1 MRGLKMRRNGS
12 MISVVLIAV
21 LLLGSTLILVSPQS
35 RAEINPPVLVGPDT
49 WLVAGDWVIENG
61 DNIVHQ
67 DKTIFVEGDLVI
79 QNGGTLSLYNVTL
92 QLNSTF
98 SGQYHI
104 EVQNGGAF
112 YVYDGGDGLS
122 IWDPADTDWS
132 ILRGANF
139 GLEMQFWVRPTGT
152 FVIDNSSMG
161 FIGEAGPAWP
171 LPTLEPW
178 GLFTQS
184 DNTILRNTW
193 LVFSGGLIADDS
205 SPEIYDSA
213 FIFDQFGVA
222 SYNLGNPHLYNVT
235 MGLINYPAIY
245 ADASSVYV
253 DRGDVSQAGG
263 AGHPAVYITDGS
275 VADISRL
282 QVHDNV
288 NGGIVVMN
296 SHLNLYDSNVT
307 NNGANGLTMIENL
320 GALFTSNVMNSTFSL
335 HTNSEVLVVAD
346 GDVDVTIEEN
356 VVRAEPGSL
365 GVAVIANN
373 LDIIAAI
380 NRNNITNGDAGIL
393 AVAMGGVSVDMSENW
408 VQGQTTV
415 GVQVLA
421 QTGSAS
427 VTFVNNTLLLTE
439 RGAFF
444 VAPNGDMK
452 VTASGNDIL
461 GTNDLGVYALTLG
474 PLLAD
479 FQDNDFTAIGIAP
492 TAQPIAIYAE
502 STADDVT
509 ANILRNTFLAI
520 SDSAVY
526 VMAAGN
532 LDLTLESNECLMC
545 AMAPTF
551 SDSAFVFQSGLD
563 TTAYV
568 YNNTIDMTSFGS
580 GIYLMASGPNADL
593 QFIEN
598 RISATEFV
606 GINVMLLS
614 VFDVL
619 FESNYVSFS
628 QGAGVLLTLATS
640 GNVVMANNTLSRHD
654 FFGAA
659 ITTGPDV
666 IGVTLNNNLFIA
678 NGAAGLYLMN
688 ADLAS
693 QGNEFIANQWGAE
706 FTLCTGTMEDEQFLY
721 NDFGAHI
728 DATSQL
734 EVINSTM
741 DSASLDFLVENDSHL
756 TLLNTT
762 HDDFFGIWIAGPLS
776 TATVKWFLHVLVET
790 EQGVPVS
797 GASVSVDDVL
807 GTTLASGFTGADG
820 MIRWLVVNESYQIGM
835 TKTLYTP
842 HNITASGAGFGT
854 GYADPVMDMSKTV
867 PVVLTDI
874 QPPVAVANNDIV
886 DEDRTINLDSTGSSD
901 NVGIVNWTWVVSDVG
916 GDVTVYGEF
925 APYIFAQP
933 GIFTVTLTVW
943 DAAGLSD
950 MDTATITVLDVTAP
964 VADAGPDQ
972 QVNSTDLVDF
982 DGTLSTDNVGIVN
995 YTWTFTYDASSEE
1008 IWGVTPNY
1016 TFVTPGVYTVTLNA
1030 TDAAGNSGYDTVV
1043 ITVVDNEDP
1052 VANAGDD
1059 QLDNDEGS
1067 TIHFDGTASTDNVGI
1082 VSYEWEFDYEGN
1094 TITLDGS
1101 SPSFTFTQVGDY
1113 VVTLTVMDGEG
1124 NFDTDTMTVSIA
1136 DSTPP
1141 EVVATSPDD
1150 GATGVSIETEYV
1162 ITFSE
1167 PMDTA
1172 VTENAITVDGATIED
1187 FDWNS
1192 DDTQVTITLS
1202 ELEHDKEYTVLVTD
1216 DATDVAGNALN
1227 DETFTFRTQAPPP
1240 LFDLAND
1247 FYWLIIVII
1256 LVVIM
1261 IILALRKR
1269 KVPEAAPTVYEPVG
1283 YEEAPPAEQYPPE
1296 ETYEAPPEEPMEP
1309 MPEEAPEDMPPEEPE
1324 LEESPEEPGEP
1335 PEEPEE

>member
-1 MRGLKMRRNGS
+1 MRGLKMRRNNGS
-12 MISVVLIAV
+12 MVSVVLIAV

-67 DKTIFVEGDLVI
+67 DKAIFVEGDLVI
-79 QNGGTLSLYNVTL
+79 QSGGTLTLFNVTL

-132 ILRGANF
+132 VLRGANF
-139 GLEMQFWVRPTGT
+139 GLEMQFWVRPTGIL
-152 FVIDNSSMG
+152 VIDNSSMG

-184 DNTILRNTW
+184 DNTILRNVMF
-193 LVFSGGLIADDS
+193 LFSGGLVADDS
-205 SPEIYDSA
+205 SPEIYDSG

-222 SYNLGNPHLYNVT
+222 SYNLGDPHLYNVT
-235 MGLINYPAIY
+235 MGLTNYPAIY

-253 DRGDVSQAGG
+253 ERGDLSSAGG
-263 AGHPAVYITDGS
+263 AGWPAVHITDGS
-275 VADISRL
+275 IADIYGL
-282 QVHDNV
+282 QVHDNP
-288 NGGIVVMN
+288 NGGIGVEN

-307 NNGANGLTMIENL
+307 NNGAFGLTMIENL
-320 GALFTSNVMNSTFSL
+320 GALFTSNVTNNTFSL
-335 HTNSEVLVVAD
+335 HTSSEVLVSAN

-365 GVAVIANN
+365 GIAVIANN
-373 LDIIAAI
+373 QNIVAAI
-380 NRNNITNGDAGIL
+380 NRNNVTNGDAGII
-393 AVAMGGVSVDMSENW
+393 AVALDGVTVDMSENW

-415 GVQVLA
+415 GVQIVA
-421 QTGSAS
+421 QTGSAG
-427 VTFVNNTLLLTE
+427 VTFVNNTLLLVE

-444 VAPNGDMK
+444 IAPGGDMK
-452 VTASGNDIL
+452 VTASGNDIM
-461 GTNDLGVYALTLG
+461 GTNDFGFYAWTLG
-474 PLLAD
+474 PMLAD
-479 FQDNDFTAIGIAP
+479 FQDNDFLAIGMAP
-492 TAQPIAIYAE
+492 TAEPVAIYMQ
-502 STADDVT
+502 STGGDVT
-509 ANILRNTFLAI
+509 ANILKNTFMGI

-526 VMAAGN
+526 AIVADN

-545 AMAPTF
+545 ASGAFFT
-551 SDSAFVFQSGLD
+551 DSAFYFQSGLD

-568 YNNTIDMTSFGS
+568 YNNTIDMTNFGS
-580 GIYLMASGPNADL
+580 GIYLEANGPNADL

-598 RISATEFV
+598 RISATEFI

-619 FESNYVSFS
+619 FESNYISFS
-628 QGAGVLLTLATS
+628 QGAGIYLSVVTS

-654 FFGAA
+654 VYGAA
-659 ITTGPDV
+659 VATGMNA

-678 NGAAGLYLMN
+678 NGVAGLSLVN
-688 ADLAS
+688 SDLAS

-706 FTLCTGTMEDEQFLY
+706 IALCTGTMEDEQFLY
-721 NDFGAHI
+721 NDLGAHVN
-728 DATSQL
+728 AGSQL

-762 HDDFFGIWIAGPLS
+762 HDDIFGVWIAGPPS
-776 TATVKWFLHVLVET
+776 TATVKWFLHILVET
-790 EQGVPVS
+790 EQGAPVP
-797 GASVSVDDVL
+797 GASVSVVDVL
-807 GTTLASGFTGADG
+807 GTTLASGITAADG
-820 MIRWLVVNESYQIGM
+820 MIRWLVVNESYQIGL

-854 GYADPVMDMSKTV
+854 GYADPVMDLSKTV
-867 PVVLTDI
+867 LVVLTDI

-886 DEDRTINLDSTGSSD
+886 DEDITINLDSTGSSD

-916 GDVTVYGEF
+916 GDVTAYGEF

-933 GIFTVTLTVW
+933 GTFTVTLTVW

-972 QVNSTDLVDF
+972 QVNSTDVVDF

-1008 IWGVTPNY
+1008 IWGVAPSY

-1030 TDAAGNSGYDTVV
+1030 TDAAGNSGYDTVE

-1052 VANAGDD
+1052 VADAGPD
-1059 QLDNDEGS
+1059 QMDNDEGT
-1067 TIHFDGTASTDNVGI
+1067 TIDFDGTASTDNVAI

-1124 NFDTDTMTVSIA
+1124 NSDTDTMTVSIV

-1141 EVVATSPDD
+1141 KVIATSPDD
-1150 GATGVSIETEYV
+1150 GATSVSIETEYV

-1172 VTENAITVDGATIED
+1172 ATEGAIAVDGASIED
-1187 FDWNS
+1187 FTWNS
-1192 DDTQVTITLS
+1192 DDTQVTVSLS
-1202 ELEHDKEYTVLVTD
+1202 ELDHDKEYIVLVTD

-1256 LVVIM
+1256 LVVM
-1261 IILALRKR
+1261 MVILALRKR
-1269 KVPEAAPTVYEPVG
+1269 KAPEAAPAVYEPVG
-1283 YEEAPPAEQYPPE
+1283 YEEAPPPEQYPAE
-1296 ETYEAPPEEPMEP
+1296 ETFEAPPEEPMEP
-1309 MPEEAPEDMPPEEPE
+1309 MPEEAPEDMPPEEP
-1324 LEESPEEPGEP
+1324 PEEPGEP